1 VSQKPLE
8 LILARN
14 LMSALSTPAFLVDE
28 DGLLV
33 FYNEAAGTL
42 LGKGFDEVGHVGR
55 NDWDGVFGPRDADG
69 KVVAYDELPVVRALR
84 TTRPTHG
91 SFGVRGFD
99 GRVHDV
105 ESTAFPLVGA
115 HGTEGALSIFWPVDG
130 TTIDPTAAA
139 RTNGASA

>member
-1 VSQKPLE
+1 
-8 LILARN
+8 
-14 LMSALSTPAFLVDE
+14 MSALSTPAFLVDE
-28 DGLLV
+28 EGLLV

-42 LGKGFDEVGHVGR
+42 LGKGFDEVGHVGHSE
-55 NDWDGVFGPRDADG
+55 WDGVFGPRDADG
-69 KVVAYDELPVVRALR
+69 NALTYDELPVVRALR

-91 SFGVRGFD
+91 CFGVRGFD

-130 TTIDPTAAA
+130 TSLDRGAANSN
-139 RTNGASA
+139 RASA

>member
-1 VSQKPLE
+1 MSQKPLE

-55 NDWDGVFGPRDADG
+55 GDWDGVFGPRDAGG
-69 KVVAYDELPVVRALR
+69 KVVTYDELPVVRALR
-84 TTRPTHG
+84 TTQPTHG
-91 SFGVRGFD
+91 SFCVRGFD
-99 GRVHDV
+99 GRMHEV

-115 HGTEGALSIFWPVDG
+115 HGTEGALSIFWQVDEVR
-130 TTIDPTAAA
+130 A
-139 RTNGASA
+139 

>member
-1 VSQKPLE
+1 MSQKPLE

-14 LMSALSTPAFLVDE
+14 LMSALSTPAFLVD
-28 DGLLV
+28 DGGLLV
-33 FYNEAAGTL
+33 FYNEASGTL
-42 LGKGFDEVGHVGR
+42 LGKGFDEVGQVGR
-55 NDWDGVFGPRDADG
+55 DDWDGVFGPRDATG
-69 KVVAYDELPVVRALR
+69 KVIAYDELPVVRALR

-99 GRVHDV
+99 GRMHAV

-130 TTIDPTAAA
+130 T
-139 RTNGASA
+139 SA

>member
-1 VSQKPLE
+1 
-8 LILARN
+8 
-14 LMSALSTPAFLVDE
+14 MSALSTPAFLVDE

-42 LGKGFDEVGHVGR
+42 LGKGFDEVGHVGHSE
-55 NDWDGVFGPRDADG
+55 WDGVFGPRDADG
-69 KVVAYDELPVVRALR
+69 NAVTYDELPVVRALR

-115 HGTEGALSIFWPVDG
+115 HGTEGALSIFWQVDEV
-130 TTIDPTAAA
+130 
-139 RTNGASA
+139 SA

>member
-1 VSQKPLE
+1 
-8 LILARN
+8 
-14 LMSALSTPAFLVDE
+14 MSALSTPAFLVDE
-28 DGLLV
+28 GGLLV
-33 FYNEAAGTL
+33 FFNEAAGTL
-42 LGKGFDEVGHVGR
+42 LGKGFDEIDHVGR

-69 KVVAYDELPVVRALR
+69 KALAYDELPVVRALR

-130 TTIDPTAAA
+130 TSAG
-139 RTNGASA
+139 TNGAAA

>member
-55 NDWDGVFGPRDADG
+55 NDWDGVFGPRDGDG
-69 KVVAYDELPVVRALR
+69 KVIAYDELPVVRALR

-130 TTIDPTAAA
+130 TTVETAA
-139 RTNGASA
+139 RRNGASA

>member
-28 DGLLV
+28 SGLLV
-33 FYNEAAGTL
+33 FFNEAAGTL
-42 LGKGFDEVGHVGR
+42 LGKGFDEIGHVGR
-55 NDWDGVFGPRDADG
+55 SDWDGVFGPRHADG

-130 TTIDPTAAA
+130 TTVDSTAAD
-139 RTNGASA
+139 RNGASA

>member
-28 DGLLV
+28 DGLLA

-55 NDWDGVFGPRDADG
+55 SDWDGVFGPRDAKG
-69 KVVAYDELPVVRALR
+69 NAVTYDELPVVRALR

-91 SFGVRGFD
+91 SFCVRGFD
-99 GRVHDV
+99 GRMHDV

-115 HGTEGALSIFWPVDG
+115 HGTEGALSIFWQVDEV
-130 TTIDPTAAA
+130 
-139 RTNGASA
+139 SA